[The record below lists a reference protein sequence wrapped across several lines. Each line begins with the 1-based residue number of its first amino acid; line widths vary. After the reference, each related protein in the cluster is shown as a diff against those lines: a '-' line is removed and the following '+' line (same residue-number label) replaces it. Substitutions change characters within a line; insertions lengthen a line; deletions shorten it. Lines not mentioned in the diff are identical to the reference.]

1 MPTLRLPA
9 LTDVHVHLRD
19 LDESHKEDFDSGT
32 AAALA
37 GGVTT
42 VLAMPNTR
50 PPLID
55 ATSFDQAAASVRR
68 KARADVGLFVGASA
82 GNARA
87 AAGLADRAV
96 GLKIYLDATYG
107 PLRVNDWASLLAHFR
122 TWPRG
127 RVIAVHAE
135 ELSVPV
141 AVGLAWAYGQRLH
154 LCHISRREEL
164 AYIHAAKSQG
174 APITCEVTP
183 HHLFLD
189 ETDLPRLGTR
199 GQMRPPLATPD
210 DRAGLWEMLDVVDC
224 IATDHAP
231 HTLAEKGSDTPPPG
245 IPGLETT
252 LPLMLTAV
260 AEGRLSLDR
269 LVELTH
275 IAPRRIFRLPAQP
288 DTFIEVDTD
297 ARWTLPDEG
306 WHTRPRWSAFAG
318 RPAQGRLRRVVLR
331 GQPAFEDGVVLA
343 ARGSGRLI
351 QPLPLE

>member
-9 LTDVHVHLRD
+9 LTDAHVHLRD
-19 LDESHKEDFDSGT
+19 LGETHKEDFASGT

-42 VLAMPNTR
+42 VLAMPNTK
-50 PPLID
+50 PPVID
-55 ATSFDQAAASVRR
+55 SAVFDSAAASVQRQ
-68 KARADVGLFVGASA
+68 ARADVGLFVGAAA
-82 GNARA
+82 GNAQA
-87 AAGLADRAV
+87 AAALADHAV

-107 PLRVNDWASLLAHFR
+107 PLRVNDWTSLLAHFR

-135 ELSVPV
+135 ELSIPV

-154 LCHISRREEL
+154 LCHVSRREEL
-164 AYIHAAKSQG
+164 AYIQAAKAQG

-189 ETDLPRLGTR
+189 ETDLPRLGAR

-231 HTLAEKGSDTPPPG
+231 HTLAEKSSDAPPPG

-252 LPLMLTAV
+252 LPLLLTAV
-260 AEGRLSLDR
+260 AEGRLTLDR
-269 LVELTH
+269 LVALTH
-275 IAPRRIFRLPAQP
+275 THPRQIFRLPEQP
-288 DTFIEVDTD
+288 DTYIEIDPD
-297 ARWTLPDEG
+297 ARWTLPDSG
-306 WHTRPRWSAFAG
+306 WHTRPGWSAFAG

-331 GQPAFEDGVVLA
+331 GQTAFEDGVVLA
-343 ARGSGRLI
+343 APGSGRLI
-351 QPLPLE
+351 SPL

>member
-135 ELSVPV
+135 ELSMPV

>member
-275 IAPRRIFRLPAQP
+275 TAPRRIFRLPAQP